1 VTLKNKYP
9 LPRMNNLFNRLKGA
23 SVFSKIDLRFGY
35 HQLKVQNVDVQKL
48 AIKTWYNHYEFLVI
62 FKLENVPSIFMNQVF
77 CESLDW
83 FAVLFIDNVLVYL
96 TNHQE

>member
-1 VTLKNKYP
+1 
-9 LPRMNNLFNRLKGA
+9 MNNLFDWLKGA

-35 HQLKVQNVDVQKL
+35 HQLKVRNVDVQKT

-62 FKLENVPSIFMNQVF
+62 FKLENVPSIFMDLMNQVF